1 MPPYA
6 APFIKLPPMHS
17 YGVKDVE
24 KLLRLPRSTIRALIA
39 AGFVAPAR
47 GPRNSWRFSFQDLIV
62 LRTAQSLATAKVS
75 AKAIT
80 RSLKELRR
88 QLPETMPLSGL
99 SIGADGNHVV
109 IRDGAGRRQVESGQ
123 YLLAFEG
130 NPDRGQLRVV
140 EPPSRTWPAAPESP
154 AAKRQTVGAAHGRDS
169 SSEDWY
175 ERGMELEQAGERE
188 AAIKAYERAVAE
200 QPQAVD
206 AHINLGRLLHEAQR
220 LAQAEQAYRSALRS
234 CGDDPVL
241 LFNLGVLLEDRG
253 READAL
259 KAYEAALAGDPG
271 LADCHYNLSLL
282 YQKLKKPREALRHM
296 SQYRRL
302 MTSVP
307 R

>member
-1 MPPYA
+1 
-6 APFIKLPPMHS
+6 MHS

-39 AGFVAPAR
+39 AGFVAPER

-62 LRTAQSLATAKVS
+62 LRTAQALATAKVS
-75 AKAIT
+75 ARAIT

-99 SIGADGNHVV
+99 SIGADGNQVV

-123 YLLAFEG
+123 YLLGFEG
-130 NPDRGQLRVV
+130 DPGAGKLRVF
-140 EPPSRTWPAAPESP
+140 EAPSRAWPAPTQEPHQS
-154 AAKRQTVGAAHGRDS
+154 G
-169 SSEDWY
+169 EDWY
-175 ERGMELEQAGERE
+175 ERGVELEHDGDRE
-188 AAIKAYERAVAE
+188 GAIKAYERAVAE
-200 QPQAVD
+200 HPQGVD

-220 LAQAEQAYRSALRS
+220 LAQAEQAYRTGLRL

-253 READAL
+253 RDADAL
-259 KAYEAALAGDPG
+259 KAYDAALAADAG

-282 YQKLKKPREALRHM
+282 YQKLHKPREALRHM

-302 MTSVP
+302 MSSVP

>member
-1 MPPYA
+1 
-6 APFIKLPPMHS
+6 MHS

-24 KLLRLPRSTIRALIA
+24 KLLRLPRSTLRALIA

-62 LRTAQSLATAKVS
+62 LRTAQALSEAQLSATR
-75 AKAIT
+75 IN

-88 QLPETMPLSGL
+88 QLPATMPLSGL
-99 SIGADGNHVV
+99 SIGAAGNHVV
-109 IRDGAGRRQVESGQ
+109 IKDGAGRRQVESGQ

-140 EPPSRTWPAAPESP
+140 EPQSRAWPAPTQASP
-154 AAKRQTVGAAHGRDS
+154 SKNQTAGAAHGRDS

-175 ERGMELEQAGERE
+175 ERGIELEQGGDRE
-188 AAIKAYERAVAE
+188 GAIKAYERAVAE
-200 QPQAVD
+200 APDRVD
-206 AHINLGRLLHEAQR
+206 AHINLGRLLHEAKR
-220 LAQAEQAYRSALRS
+220 LAQAEQAYRSALRL
-234 CGDDPVL
+234 CGEDPVL

-253 READAL
+253 RDADAL
-259 KAYEAALAGDPG
+259 KAYATALAADPG

-282 YQKLKKPREALRHM
+282 YQKLKKPRDALRHM

-302 MTSVP
+302 TAMEQ
-307 R
+307 